1 MCLPFF
7 LDENITAVQPTALS
21 AIFFLHNFLFLE
33 KIWKKFVNFGPKIP
47 VGRLLRR
54 TRICSEMFASALI
67 GYRWPQII
75 PSNKKFK

>member
-7 LDENITAVQPTALS
+7 LDGNITAVQPTALS
-21 AIFFLHNFLFLE
+21 AIFFTQLSIFR
-33 KIWKKFVNFGPKIP
+33 KIEKFVNFGPKIP
-47 VGRLLRR
+47 AGRLLRR

-75 PSNKKFK
+75 PSNKKI